1 MTDISRILALIK
13 ITGFGIS
20 YLLALIY
27 SLTILCI
34 RRFHHR
40 PNILTV
46 NICVAML
53 SASLFWM
60 TYFIMS
66 EYCVQDLFTEKNCTF
81 LFYLQ
86 SISTCL
92 IPLAF
97 VTLTV
102 NRFCSIIYSTKAFVK
117 TKKFVIICI
126 ATQWIVTCILSLP
139 FVLDIEPVIRYF

>member
-1 MTDISRILALIK
+1 MTDISHILALIK
-13 ITGFGIS
+13 ITGFGITI
-20 YLLALIY
+20 LLALFY

-40 PNILTV
+40 LNIITV
-46 NICVAML
+46 NICVTVIC
-53 SASLFWM
+53 SSIFWM
-60 TYFIMS
+60 GYFIMW
-66 EYCVQDLFTEKNCTF
+66 EYYIQDLFTEKTCTF

-102 NRFCSIIYSTKAFVK
+102 NRFCSIIYSRKAFFT

-126 ATQWIVTCILSLP
+126 ATQWIVACILSLP
-139 FVLDIEPVIRYF
+139 FVFDIEPVIRFF